1 MASTP
6 VSIRLDDGTLTRLR
20 AASKVAQR
28 PIATHA
34 ADLIRS
40 GLSGASPPRV
50 ADGEHPLVAHVLA
63 MFARLEGLD
72 VDSQREAALVLAKIA
87 AAGGAPA
94 VGAVKEL
101 RSIFFEVERLTDHDD
116 FGDQLSEP
124 TGGIA

>member
-6 VSIRLDDGTLTRLR
+6 VSIRLDDGTLARLR

-34 ADLIRS
+34 ADLIRA
-40 GLSGASPPRV
+40 GLSGAAPPIV
-50 ADGEHPLVAHVLA
+50 SEGEPHPLVAHVMA
-63 MFARLEGLD
+63 MFVRLQGFD
-72 VDSQREAALVLAKIA
+72 VDSQREAALVLAKVA

-101 RSIFFEVERLTDHDD
+101 RSIFFEIERLTESDD

-124 TGGIA
+124 SLT

>member
-1 MASTP
+1 MAGTP
-6 VSIRLDDGTLTRLR
+6 VSIRLDPATHQRLTE
-20 AASKVAQR
+20 AAVVAQR
-28 PIATHA
+28 SVSGLA

-50 ADGEHPLVAHVLA
+50 ADGDHPLVAHVVA
-63 MFARLEGLD
+63 MFARLEGVD
-72 VDSQREAALVLAKIA
+72 VDSQREAALVLARIA